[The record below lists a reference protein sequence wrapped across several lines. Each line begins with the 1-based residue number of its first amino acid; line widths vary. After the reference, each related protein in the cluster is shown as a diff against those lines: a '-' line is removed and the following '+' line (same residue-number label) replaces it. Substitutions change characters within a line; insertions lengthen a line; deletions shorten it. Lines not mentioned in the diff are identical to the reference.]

1 VPHLD
6 KARSEADWCGSYFN
20 PTFLKETTIMKIS
33 TDKNITYQA
42 TLHANPRL
50 IQAVFGC
57 SPREL
62 SESIDQA
69 VEAPVPIQWSYSG
82 DYLSN
87 GHIASGYWRG
97 EKAATDK
104 IAPSHCPV
112 PAEARLIGN
121 RLLSHF
127 GRIVVV
133 RSEYIPIAG
142 AIAGRGEFILEP
154 EVILLDGLSPS
165 LPRIDPS
172 VFLKDCRGPCE
183 AMIGFGIRNDGI
195 WFPNIWFLT
204 ADNKIV
210 HYRGTSRHFFGVRV
224 NEQTAET
231 FINLVIECG
240 L

>member
-1 VPHLD
+1 M
-6 KARSEADWCGSYFN
+6 N
-20 PTFLKETTIMKIS
+20 TS
-33 TDKNITYQA
+33 TDTNIKYQA

-69 VEAPVPIQWSYSG
+69 VEASVPVQWSYSG

-87 GHIASGYWRG
+87 GHTSYGYWRG
-97 EKAATDK
+97 EKASTDK
-104 IAPSHCPV
+104 IAPSLCPV

-121 RLLSHF
+121 RLLSRF
-127 GRIVVV
+127 GRILVV
-133 RSEYIPIAG
+133 RSEYIPLAG
-142 AIAGRGEFILEP
+142 AIAVRGEVILEP
-154 EVILLDGLSPS
+154 EVILLDGLRSS

-183 AMIGFGIRNDGI
+183 AMVGFGMRDDGI

-210 HYRGTSRHFFGVRV
+210 NYRGPSKHFFGVRV
-224 NEQTAET
+224 NEQTTET
-231 FINLVIECG
+231 FINLAIECG